1 MKRFHKKVAAVGEGD
16 GFGVMLDG
24 RSLRTPRKLPL
35 SLPTAA
41 LARAVA
47 AEWAAQGA
55 EIRPET
61 MPQTRLAT
69 TAIDR
74 VRQARTEVV
83 MTIAG
88 YGAADL
94 VCYHA
99 DGDDALL
106 AKQVRHWRPFRDW
119 LAARHGIRLA
129 STNGIMHLAQ
139 APEALAK
146 LRRLVEA
153 HDDFGLTALADLVT
167 ITGSLAIGLGLAE
180 GAFELE
186 AGWQAAFVDELH
198 QAEQWGEDAAAAARR
213 MRLKTELSEA
223 LTFLDLADARPP
235 ASP

>member
-1 MKRFHKKVAAVGEGD
+1 VKRIYKQAAAVDEGE
-16 GFGVMLDG
+16 GFGVRLDG
-24 RSLRTPRKLPL
+24 RPLHTPRKLRL

-74 VRQARTEVV
+74 VRQARSDVV
-83 MTIAG
+83 TTLTG
-88 YGAADL
+88 YGATDL
-94 VCYHA
+94 VCYHV

-119 LAARHGIRLA
+119 LARRHGIRLA
-129 STNGIMHLAQ
+129 ATNGILHLAQ

-167 ITGSLAIGLGLAE
+167 ISGSLAIGLGLAE

-186 AGWQAAFVDELH
+186 PGWQAAFVDEMH
-198 QAEQWGEDAAAAARR
+198 QAEQWGEDAEAAARR
-213 MRLKTELSEA
+213 ARLKTELSEA
-223 LTFLDLADARPP
+223 LAFLDLADARPP